1 MNTIYVLAHG
11 SSKNPCSAI
20 FAGPKP
26 FSSPESF
33 ALSEFVKSFD
43 NLKMYLS
50 FHSYGQLLLFPYVSI
65 ERTNVLFVK
74 QIIEYFFH

>member
-1 MNTIYVLAHG
+1 MFSAQG

-20 FAGPKP
+20 YAGPKP
-26 FSSPESF
+26 FSTPEAL

-50 FHSYGQLLLFPYVSI
+50 LQSYRQRLLFPYVSF
-65 ERTNVLFVK
+65 ERTKFLFVN
-74 QIIEYFFH
+74 QITEFLLIQS